1 MHRIDEICNHN
12 GQMEDVYSEFNK
24 WSFVSGWVGF
34 FCLFVLFFL
43 FLPENSK
50 HFVSAETFQLKCDQ

>member
-1 MHRIDEICNHN
+1 MDKWKMYIRNSTN
-12 GQMEDVYSEFNK
+12 GHLK
-24 WSFVSGWVGF
+24 VSGWVGF

-50 HFVSAETFQLKCDQ
+50 HFVSAETFQLNCDQ